1 MSAPEGSPEDGQTV
15 AEAIAAFQRRSAG
28 AIQPPGSR
36 WLRIAVGP
44 LVFPVPDPGWM
55 AWHDAHHVALAAGT
69 DLRGEARVSIVDLQR
84 RPPSPLI
91 ALLSA
96 GSVGIAL
103 ICWPRWTLAEWRRAR
118 GRRTLY
124 HVPLPTLMAMTVAEA
139 RAEMG
144 EETGAG

>member
-1 MSAPEGSPEDGQTV
+1 MWTAV
-15 AEAIAAFQRRSAG
+15 AALGAFAVAIAAFQRATTG
-28 AIQPPGSR
+28 DIQPPGSR

-55 AWHDAHHVALAAGT
+55 AWHDAYHAALSAGT

-103 ICWPRWTLAEWRRAR
+103 ICWPGGRW
-118 GRRTLY
+118 
-124 HVPLPTLMAMTVAEA
+124 PS
-139 RAEMG
+139 
-144 EETGAG
+144 GAGRGGGGRCTMCRCRR